1 MTESELALTEQKVND
16 GNMLIAKLKQELTIK
31 VSEHQ
36 EEIRRDHEVRDL
48 KVPSRMLGFSFS
60 HQKYVPVLIFCCPNK
75 NIHVLR
81 IKTFCKLKKRL
92 PLANK
97 ITCKDTYCHSVPHV
111 DKKKNQ
117 KAKEVIIKCRILV
130 LSPG

>member
-36 EEIRRDHEVRDL
+36 EEIRRDHEVIL

-111 DKKKNQ
+111 DKKKS
-117 KAKEVIIKCRILV
+117 K
-130 LSPG
+130 S

>member
-1 MTESELALTEQKVND
+1 M
-16 GNMLIAKLKQELTIK
+16 
-31 VSEHQ
+31 
-36 EEIRRDHEVRDL
+36 
-48 KVPSRMLGFSFS
+48 PSRMLGFSFS

-111 DKKKNQ
+111 DKKKS
-117 KAKEVIIKCRILV
+117 K
-130 LSPG
+130 S